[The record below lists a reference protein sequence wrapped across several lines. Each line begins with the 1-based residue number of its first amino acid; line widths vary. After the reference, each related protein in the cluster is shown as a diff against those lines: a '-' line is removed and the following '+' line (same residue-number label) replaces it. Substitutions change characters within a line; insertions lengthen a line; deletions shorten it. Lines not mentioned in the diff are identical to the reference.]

1 MRADTKLRTSPDI
14 AHIIQGI
21 KAQMAKQISITRLS
35 KFEPLNSLNP
45 ENVKE
50 IAAKLGVIEIHKG
63 DNVFMQGDSNDDH
76 LFLYEGEVELREGNR
91 SIKTIEAGSNEARVA
106 LAHIIPRDYSAVA
119 KSDVTVISV
128 NSDLLDLMLTW
139 DQTGSFQVV
148 DLDLQT
154 NNDDWMSRILQ
165 TEAFHRIPPANIQA
179 IFTSLQDINYRAGDA
194 VIRQD
199 EPGDYFYIIKSGR
212 CMVTRKM
219 PGQTNEIKL
228 AELRAGDSFG
238 EEALISDATRN
249 ATIVMLTSG
258 TLSRLSKEKF
268 LELLNEPM
276 LEKIDYSSA
285 KAKVASGDADW
296 LDVRLPAEHESVHI
310 CGDLNIPLIFLRMKA
325 ATLNQGKHYVV
336 YCDTGRRSSSAS
348 YLLNE
353 RGFNTSVL
361 INGLKDIP
369 KEDMEGTAVA

>member
-1 MRADTKLRTSPDI
+1 MR
-14 AHIIQGI
+14 
-21 KAQMAKQISITRLS
+21 KQIAISQLS
-35 KFEPLNSLNP
+35 KFEPLGSLNP
-45 ENVKE
+45 ENIKE
-50 IAAKLGVIEIHKG
+50 IASKLEVIEIPGGENIFLKG
-63 DNVFMQGDSNDDH
+63 DSSDDH
-76 LFLYEGEVELREGNR
+76 LFLYEGEVELREANR
-91 SIKTIEAGSNEARVA
+91 SVKIIKAGSSEARLA
-106 LAHIIPRDYSAVA
+106 LAHIIPRDYSAIA
-119 KSDVTVISV
+119 KTTVTVISV

-179 IFTSLQDINYRAGDA
+179 IFTSLEDVLFRAGDA

-219 PGQTNEIKL
+219 PGQEKEIKL

-238 EEALISDATRN
+238 EEALISDANRN

-258 TLSRLSKEKF
+258 TLSRLSKEQF

-276 LEKIDYSSA
+276 LEKIDYRVARTKVDSGSA
-285 KAKVASGDADW
+285 QW
-296 LDVRLPAEHESVHI
+296 LDVRLPAEHDSAHI
-310 CGDLNIPLIFLRMKA
+310 SGDLNIPLIFLRMKA
-325 ATLNQGKHYVV
+325 STLDHTKQYVV
-336 YCDTGRRSSSAS
+336 YCDTERRSSSAS

-361 INGLKDIP
+361 LNGIKDIP
-369 KEDMEGTAVA
+369 KEDMEGSAFA